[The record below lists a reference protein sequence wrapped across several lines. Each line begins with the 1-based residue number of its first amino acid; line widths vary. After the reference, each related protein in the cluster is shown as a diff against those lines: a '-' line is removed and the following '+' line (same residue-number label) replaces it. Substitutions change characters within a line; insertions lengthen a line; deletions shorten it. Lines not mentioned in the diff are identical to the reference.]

1 MMLENLVMLAFVA
14 VLMFCVAFGVPT
26 AAALIAGYV
35 IFILYGMK
43 KGYSVP
49 SLLKMSWSGLGTV
62 IRILFIF
69 LLIGILTALWR
80 GAGTIPE
87 IIAVSAGLI
96 HPSGFLLLSFLL
108 NCAVSV
114 LTGTSFGTAATMGV
128 NPLFTGGAVV
138 SGIFFGDRCSPVST
152 SALLVSEL
160 TGTDLYGNIRRMLR
174 SCLVPFVL
182 TCAAYLALG
191 AFSRGGSGAM
201 DVKTMFSGHFTLH
214 WILLVPALLIL
225 VMAAFRAKVKYTL
238 LASAAAAAVCCLV
251 FQKMTVHELIRLMIF
266 GYRSED
272 PQLAAMMNGGGF
284 LSMVQVS
291 VIVGISSAYA
301 GIFEGTGLLL
311 GIKRYVEAVSRR
323 ITPFGGILAVSVVTS
338 MISFNQTL
346 AIILT
351 DQLTKD
357 AEPDKEK
364 RALALEDTVVLM
376 AALVPWSIAG
386 NVPISTI
393 GAPMASLCLAFYLI
407 IVPLWNFARALT
419 QNRKNFER
427 N

>member
-1 MMLENLVMLAFVA
+1 
-14 VLMFCVAFGVPT
+14 
-26 AAALIAGYV
+26 
-35 IFILYGMK
+35 
-43 KGYSVP
+43 
-49 SLLKMSWSGLGTV
+49 
-62 IRILFIF
+62 
-69 LLIGILTALWR
+69 
-80 GAGTIPE
+80 
-87 IIAVSAGLI
+87 
-96 HPSGFLLLSFLL
+96 
-108 NCAVSV
+108 
-114 LTGTSFGTAATMGV
+114 
-128 NPLFTGGAVV
+128 
-138 SGIFFGDRCSPVST
+138 
-152 SALLVSEL
+152 
-160 TGTDLYGNIRRMLR
+160 
-174 SCLVPFVL
+174 
-182 TCAAYLALG
+182 
-191 AFSRGGSGAM
+191 M

-225 VMAAFRAKVKYTL
+225 LMAAFRAKVKYTL

-284 LSMVQVS
+284 LSMIQVS

-357 AEPDKEK
+357 AEPEKEK

-407 IVPLWNFARALT
+407 LVPLWNFARALT

>member
-1 MMLENLVMLAFVA
+1 M
-14 VLMFCVAFGVPT
+14 GVVCMT
-26 AAALIAGYV
+26 MG
-35 IFILYGMK
+35 
-43 KGYSVP
+43 
-49 SLLKMSWSGLGTV
+49 
-62 IRILFIF
+62 
-69 LLIGILTALWR
+69 
-80 GAGTIPE
+80 
-87 IIAVSAGLI
+87 SA
-96 HPSGFLLLSFLL
+96 
-108 NCAVSV
+108 
-114 LTGTSFGTAATMGV
+114 MGV

-214 WILLVPALLIL
+214 WILLVPAPLIL

-251 FQKMTVHELIRLMIF
+251 FQKMPVHELIRLMIF

-284 LSMVQVS
+284 LSMIQVS

-311 GIKRYVEAVSRR
+311 GIKRYVEAVSRK

-407 IVPLWNFARALT
+407 LVPLWNFARALT

>member
-114 LTGTSFGTAATMGV
+114 LTGTSFGTAATMGVVCMTMGSAMGV

-338 MISFNQTL
+338 MIL
-346 AIILT
+346 
-351 DQLTKD
+351 
-357 AEPDKEK
+357 
-364 RALALEDTVVLM
+364 
-376 AALVPWSIAG
+376 
-386 NVPISTI
+386 
-393 GAPMASLCLAFYLI
+393 
-407 IVPLWNFARALT
+407 
-419 QNRKNFER
+419 
-427 N
+427 